1 MSSLKEKLRSLP
13 ARPGVYLFKDKR
25 GEIIYVGKAKS
36 LRRRVASYFR
46 PRPGLKTSVLL
57 ERLYDIDYIVTG
69 SELDALLLEDELVK
83 KYKPRYNVA
92 LRDDKAYP
100 FVKLT
105 VNEEWPRLLLAR
117 RKEDD
122 GALYFGRYQGGMV
135 RAVIRLIKKLLPIR
149 WCKESPLRKR
159 EQPCLYY
166 HIGACA
172 APCTGNIS
180 HDAYLALVDN
190 VRRILEGK
198 MDKAI
203 DGLKAEMAKAS
214 AKQDFEQAAFLRDK
228 IEMLEKMR
236 EGKHDLAKAPAPRL
250 IGEVTELQKA
260 LRLAQPPMRIECF
273 DISNIQ
279 GSHIVAS
286 LVVFLGGLPLKNDY
300 RHFKVRSL
308 RDKPNDVQAMS
319 EVVTRRYTGSLSK
332 KMELPD
338 LVMVDG
344 GLAQVNAAE
353 RALLAAKVNR
363 PVIGLAKRE
372 EAVYFP
378 GRSKPLRLPRAGEA
392 LKLLQRVRDEAHRFA
407 VTFHRARRRKTFFR

>member
-1 MSSLKEKLRSLP
+1 MSSLKEKLTSLP
-13 ARPGVYLFKDKR
+13 AKPGVYLFKDKK
-25 GEIIYVGKAKS
+25 GEIIYVGKAKV
-36 LRRRVASYFR
+36 LRRRVASYFK
-46 PRPGLKTSVLL
+46 PNPELKTSILL
-57 ERLYDIDYIVTG
+57 DRLADIDYIVTG
-69 SELDALLLEDELVK
+69 SELDALLLEDELIK

-149 WCKESPLRKR
+149 WCKESPLRRR

-180 HDAYLALVDN
+180 HDDYLILVEN
-190 VRRILEGK
+190 VKRILEGK

-203 DGLKAEMAKAS
+203 GGLKAEMAKAS

-236 EGKHDLAKAPAPRL
+236 EGKGNLAKAPAPRL
-250 IGEVTELQKA
+250 IAEVTELQKA
-260 LRLAQPPMRIECF
+260 LKLEKPPMRIECF

-279 GSHIVAS
+279 GSNIVAS
-286 LVVFLGGLPLKNDY
+286 MVTFLGGLPLKNDY
-300 RHFKVRSL
+300 RHFKVRTL
-308 RDKPNDVQAMS
+308 AGKPNDVKAMS
-319 EVVTRRYTGSLSK
+319 EVVTRRYAGSLSK

-344 GLAQVNAAE
+344 GLPQVNAAE
-353 RALLAAKVNR
+353 RALAAAKVGR

-372 EAVYFP
+372 EEIYFP
-378 GRSKPLRLPRAGEA
+378 GRSKPLRLPREAGA
-392 LKLLQRVRDEAHRFA
+392 LRLLQRIRDEAHRFA
-407 VTFHRARRRKTFFR
+407 ITFHRARRSKTLFQ

>member
-1 MSSLKEKLRSLP
+1 MSSLKEKLKALP
-13 ARPGVYLFKDKR
+13 TKPGVYLFKDRK
-25 GEIIYVGKAKS
+25 GVIIYVGKAKS
-36 LRRRVASYFR
+36 LRRRVASYFK
-46 PRPGLKTSVLL
+46 PRPELKTSILL
-57 ERLYDIDYIVTG
+57 ERLHDIDYVTTA
-69 SELDALLLEDELVK
+69 SELDALLLEDELIK
-83 KYKPRYNVA
+83 KYHPRYNVA
-92 LRDDKAYP
+92 QRDDKAYP
-100 FVKLT
+100 FIKLT

-117 RKEDD
+117 RKEND

-159 EQPCLYY
+159 EQPCLYF

-180 HDAYLALVDN
+180 HDDYLALVQN
-190 VRRILEGK
+190 VIQILEGK

-214 AKQDFEQAAFLRDK
+214 ARQDFEQAAFLRDK
-228 IEMLEKMR
+228 IEMLEGMV
-236 EGKHDLAKAPAPRL
+236 EGRANLAKAPSPRL
-250 IGEVTELQKA
+250 LSEVNELQTA
-260 LRLAQPPMRIECF
+260 LKLERQPMRIECF

-279 GSHIVAS
+279 GSNIVAS
-286 LVVFLGGLPLKNDY
+286 MVTFLGGLPLKKDY
-300 RHFKVRSL
+300 RRFKVQGL
-308 RDKPNDVQAMS
+308 QGKPNDVGAMS

-353 RALLAAKVNR
+353 RALGSAKVSR

-372 EAVYFP
+372 EEIYFP
-378 GRSKPLRLPRAGEA
+378 GRAKPLRLPREA
-392 LKLLQRVRDEAHRFA
+392 AALRLLMRIRDEAHRFA
-407 VTFHRARRRKTFFR
+407 ITFHREKRGKSLFQ